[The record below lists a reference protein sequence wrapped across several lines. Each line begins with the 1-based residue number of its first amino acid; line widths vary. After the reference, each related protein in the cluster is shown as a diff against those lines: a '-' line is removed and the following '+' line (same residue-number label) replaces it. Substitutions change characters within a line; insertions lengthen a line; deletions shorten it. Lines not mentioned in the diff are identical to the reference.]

1 MSTEAITQFYTDC
14 PGHNTYMSR
23 QKRSP
28 GDVLTRALQF
38 GAVAM
43 IVAGAVIGTAA
54 AAPSLVVTGGHLE
67 SSEAL
72 VGDDFNV
79 TVRVVNVGSSGGGLT
94 VDIRRNGTKIASERV
109 VVPGDS
115 DTRIVKSVVF
125 NNPGTYRITANNEEI
140 GIVRVKRA
148 TARVTNETN
157 ASRSMAIRTG
167 GIPTTDPYDID
178 MPAAENRSFAI
189 ERWTV
194 EASEDRFTQRVTEY
208 TTPSASSVTLPDD
221 EGTSVLGVVTVG
233 SSGGVDA
240 VRMRVAVNRTAL
252 RDAGIET
259 DALAVYA
266 QNGST
271 WTELETSIVD
281 ERTDAVVYEARATAF
296 DTLALGTIQPVFD
309 VGETNLRTVQT
320 ADGRRIVVETA
331 VTNSGSVAGDYE
343 ATMTVNGESANASVT
358 RIPAGQ
364 QRTVTLA
371 TDVTSAGEY
380 RVALNERSV
389 GSVVI
394 TEAQVAEE
402 PTEQPGTDTGTASQP
417 GGDGDGDADDDGLP
431 AGLPTTVFGID
442 TVLVAGGVAVAL
454 LVFFGALAVMRRGS
468 GDGPG
473 GSDFEL

>member
-1 MSTEAITQFYTDC
+1 M
-14 PGHNTYMSR
+14 
-23 QKRSP
+23 KRHDWSP
-28 GDVLTRALQF
+28 AGVGTRLLALALVVAMVT
-38 GAVAM
+38 GAVA
-43 IVAGAVIGTAA
+43 GPAA
-54 AAPSLVVTGGHLE
+54 AEPRLFIPGGSL
-67 SSEAL
+67 EAKETL
-72 VGDDFNV
+72 VGDDLNV
-79 TVRVVNVGSSGGGLT
+79 TVRVKNTGGDGGGLT
-94 VDIRRNGTKIASERV
+94 VNIRRNGTTVTSERV
-109 VVPGDS
+109 VVESDS
-115 DTRIVKSVVF
+115 EI
-125 NNPGTYRITANNEEI
+125 RITKAIQFDQPGKYVIKANDRKLGE
-140 GIVRVKRA
+140 VTARRA
-148 TARVTNETN
+148 TSRVTSETN
-157 ASRSMAIRTG
+157 GSRTVEIRTG

-208 TTPSASSVTLPDD
+208 TSPSASSVTLPDD

-240 VRMRVAVNRTAL
+240 VRMRIEVNRTAL

-259 DALAVYA
+259 DALALYA

-271 WTELETSIVD
+271 WTELETSVVD
-281 ERTDAVVYEARATAF
+281 ERTDAVVYEARATSF
-296 DTLALGTIQPVFD
+296 DALALGTIQPVFD

-343 ATMTVNGESANASVT
+343 ATITVNGESANASVT

-364 QRTVTLA
+364 QRTLTLA

-380 RVALNERSV
+380 RVALNDRSV

-394 TEAQVAEE
+394 TEAQVGDE
-402 PTEQPGTDTGTASQP
+402 PTEQPGTETGTASQP
-417 GGDGDGDADDDGLP
+417 GGDGDGDGDADGDGLP
-431 AGLPTTVFGID
+431 AGLPATVFGID
-442 TVLVAGGVAVAL
+442 TALVAGGVAVAL
-454 LVFFGALAVMRRGS
+454 LVFFGALAVLRRGS